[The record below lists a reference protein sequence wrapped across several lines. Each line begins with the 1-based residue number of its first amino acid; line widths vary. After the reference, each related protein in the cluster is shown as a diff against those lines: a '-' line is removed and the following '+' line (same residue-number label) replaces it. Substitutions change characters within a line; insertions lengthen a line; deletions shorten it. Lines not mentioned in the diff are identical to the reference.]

1 MRYLLIAL
9 FCLTTF
15 ASAGAFAENA
25 APLGLEVGVADLNT
39 VKKQLGGKTPLQQA
53 GVNEVSGGPILKSN
67 GAGLGIDGIEELSFV
82 FDKTGKLVAVMMQ
95 MGKHRLREVTAAL
108 RKKYKV
114 QQENIPFVGDAS
126 AIYEQGDSLV
136 ILNAPHLSF
145 SMTVLY
151 GTRAFL
157 QQTLEKYS
165 QEQEAHQRR
174 QESLL

>member
-1 MRYLLIAL
+1 
-9 FCLTTF
+9 
-15 ASAGAFAENA
+15 
-25 APLGLEVGVADLNT
+25 
-39 VKKQLGGKTPLQQA
+39 
-53 GVNEVSGGPILKSN
+53 
-67 GAGLGIDGIEELSFV
+67 
-82 FDKTGKLVAVMMQ
+82 MMQ